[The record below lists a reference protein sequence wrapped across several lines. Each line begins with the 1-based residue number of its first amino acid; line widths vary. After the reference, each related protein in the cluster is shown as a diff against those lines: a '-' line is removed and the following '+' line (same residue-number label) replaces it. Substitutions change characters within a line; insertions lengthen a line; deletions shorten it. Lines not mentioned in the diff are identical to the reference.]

1 MSQSGKRF
9 LSGLFNRGSKAT
21 FESRAA
27 KSVGRIQLD
36 RRLGMEPLEERQLLS
51 ADPTLLSAFSSAQA
65 TQNASAVAPAD
76 AGVAP
81 IDLSSV
87 TTTVSDALY
96 SSATITTTSSR
107 YVVSDISAVLD
118 RISCDQQGWAA
129 ALANILTYTGW
140 SDNAVVVN
148 PDVDSPIEQQ
158 TFDYISNAFTND
170 QTSLYYAFAWYMA
183 PRPDARPATSPCRP
197 ASRSSS
203 GNPRCASAR
212 KAGSRPSR
220 GELHGSQRASLRR
233 HDRIP

>member
-170 QTSLYYAFAWYMA
+170 QTSLYYAFAWYKEG
-183 PRPDARPATSPCRP
+183 
-197 ASRSSS
+197 AS
-203 GNPRCASAR
+203 
-212 KAGSRPSR
+212 
-220 GELHGSQRASLRR
+220 EYVW
-233 HDRIP
+233 D